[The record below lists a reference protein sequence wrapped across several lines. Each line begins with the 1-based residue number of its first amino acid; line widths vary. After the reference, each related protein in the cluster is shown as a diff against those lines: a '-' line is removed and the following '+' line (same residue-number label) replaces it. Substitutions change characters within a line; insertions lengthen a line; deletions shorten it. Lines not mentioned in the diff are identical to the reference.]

1 MPQFDVHRNLGRSR
15 SRYPFL
21 VVVQS
26 GLLDRWERRVV
37 VPLSTIET
45 DGPVPDALLTPI
57 LTLAI
62 PPLDGVRYLVAAQEI
77 GNVPQEALGERV
89 ANLRDEAEITIGAID
104 WVLSQG
110 FG

>member
-37 VPLSTIET
+37 VPLSIVES
-45 DGPVPDALLTPI
+45 DGPVPDALLNPM
-57 LTLAI
+57 LTV
-62 PPLDGVRYLVAAQEI
+62 DGVRCLVAAQEI
-77 GNVPQEALGERV
+77 GNVPRDALGEV
-89 ANLRDEAEITIGAID
+89 VVNLRDEAETVIGAID
-104 WVLSQG
+104 WVLNQG